1 MVKPSFRG
9 TVTAS
14 TIGEGNPSHLTE
26 RSNYRYKGRGEGWP
40 LDPETRDD
48 KGIVQPL
55 TGGAVERKAG
65 RERRLAIYTA
75 ARARGLDIIPA
86 GLEAGVLEKTAYRYE
101 ADMKARLAAGG
112 ES

>member
-26 RSNYRYKGRGEGWP
+26 RKDYRYKDRGEGWP

-48 KGIVQPL
+48 KGVIQPL

-65 RERRLAIYTA
+65 RERRLAIYIA
-75 ARARGLDIIPA
+75 ARAEGLDIVPA
-86 GLEAGVLEKTAYRYE
+86 GERAGVLEKTAYRYE
-101 ADMKARLAAGG
+101 RDMKDRLEAGG
-112 ES
+112 AS